1 MMAVPLCHLRC
12 AGAGIMAV
20 TNDLSS
26 GMSGGVPKGEYK
38 MKKLIE
44 TLVNIPS
51 ACGHEQDIIRY
62 LRDYLCDKVDE
73 WQIDGIGNLIV
84 KKSGAKPGPTL
95 MVSSHSDEVGFM
107 VKKIEESGLIRFE
120 KNGGHDDRIL
130 PAEPVW
136 VCTESGPL
144 YGVIGFISAHMRR
157 FDNAEKVRPYTELYI
172 DIGAR
177 DKAGVEAMGVQVGD
191 PIVWGS
197 PYREIGQNRAVG
209 HGFDDKVGCAILA
222 RLFEEVDFS
231 QVHGTVY
238 GVFSVQEEVGLR
250 GARAATH
257 VIDPDV
263 ALSVDTT
270 AAGDTPEA
278 MMDKTLCLGKGPGIK
293 AMDGSLLASKAV
305 RKFLQNV
312 AKEHEIPYQVEIL
325 VGIGTDAG
333 EMQNA
338 GKGVPTCGISIPSRT
353 AHSAVEVIDLDDAEN
368 AKELLKAFVL
378 TMKEKDEF
386 KFVK

>member
-1 MMAVPLCHLRC
+1 M
-12 AGAGIMAV
+12 
-20 TNDLSS
+20 
-26 GMSGGVPKGEYK
+26 
-38 MKKLIE
+38 
-44 TLVNIPS
+44 
-51 ACGHEQDIIRY
+51 DI
-62 LRDYLCDKVDE
+62 
-73 WQIDGIGNLIV
+73 
-84 KKSGAKPGPTL
+84 
-95 MVSSHSDEVGFM
+95 
-107 VKKIEESGLIRFE
+107 
-120 KNGGHDDRIL
+120 
-130 PAEPVW
+130 
-136 VCTESGPL
+136 
-144 YGVIGFISAHMRR
+144 
-157 FDNAEKVRPYTELYI
+157 
-172 DIGAR
+172 
-177 DKAGVEAMGVQVGD
+177 
-191 PIVWGS
+191 
-197 PYREIGQNRAVG
+197 
-209 HGFDDKVGCAILA
+209 
-222 RLFEEVDFS
+222 S

-238 GVFSVQEEVGLR
+238 GVYSVQEEVGLR

>member
-1 MMAVPLCHLRC
+1 
-12 AGAGIMAV
+12 
-20 TNDLSS
+20 
-26 GMSGGVPKGEYK
+26 

-44 TLVNIPS
+44 TLVGIPS
-51 ACGHEQDIIRY
+51 ACGHEQDVIRY
-62 LRDYLCDKVDE
+62 LRDYLCDKVDSWE
-73 WQIDGIGNLIV
+73 IDGLGNLIV
-84 KKSGAKPGPTL
+84 KKTGAQPGPVL
-95 MVSSHSDEVGFM
+95 MVSAHSDEVGFI
-107 VKKIEESGLIRFE
+107 VKKIEDSGLIRFE
-120 KNGGHDDRIL
+120 KLGGNDDRIL
-130 PAEPVW
+130 PCEPVL

-172 DIGAR
+172 DIGAK
-177 DKAGVEAMGVQVGD
+177 DKAGAVAMGVQVGD

-231 QVHGTVY
+231 QVKGTVY

-250 GARAATH
+250 GARAASH
-257 VIDPDV
+257 GILPDV

-270 AAGDTPEA
+270 AASDTPEA

-293 AMDGSLLASKAV
+293 AMDGSLLASKSV
-305 RKFLQNV
+305 RKFLQKV
-312 AKEHEIPYQVEIL
+312 AEENNIPYQVEIL

-333 EMQNA
+333 EMQHA
-338 GKGVPTCGISIPSRT
+338 GKGVPTCGISIPSRS
-353 AHSAVEVIDLDDAEN
+353 AHSAVELIDLEDAEN

-378 TMKEKDEF
+378 SMKDKDEF

>member
-1 MMAVPLCHLRC
+1 
-12 AGAGIMAV
+12 
-20 TNDLSS
+20 
-26 GMSGGVPKGEYK
+26 

-44 TLVNIPS
+44 TLVGIPS
-51 ACGHEQDIIRY
+51 ACGHEQDVIRY
-62 LRDYLCDKVDE
+62 LRDYLCDKVDSWE
-73 WQIDGIGNLIV
+73 IDGLGNLIV
-84 KKSGAKPGPTL
+84 KKTGAQPGPVL
-95 MVSSHSDEVGFM
+95 MVSAHSDEVGFI
-107 VKKIEESGLIRFE
+107 VKKIEDSGLIRFE
-120 KNGGHDDRIL
+120 KLGGNDDRIL
-130 PAEPVW
+130 PCEPVI

-172 DIGAR
+172 DIGAK
-177 DKAGVEAMGVQVGD
+177 DKAGAIAMGVQVGD

-231 QVHGTVY
+231 QVKGTVY

-250 GARAATH
+250 GARAASH
-257 VIDPDV
+257 GILPDV

-270 AAGDTPEA
+270 AASDTPES

-293 AMDGSLLASKAV
+293 AMDGSLLASKSV
-305 RKFLQNV
+305 RKFLQKV
-312 AKEHEIPYQVEIL
+312 AEENSIPYQVEIL

-333 EMQNA
+333 EMQHA
-338 GKGVPTCGISIPSRT
+338 GKGVPTCGISIPSRS
-353 AHSAVEVIDLDDAEN
+353 AHSAVELIDLEDAEN

-378 TMKEKDEF
+378 SMKDKDEF

>member
-1 MMAVPLCHLRC
+1 
-12 AGAGIMAV
+12 
-20 TNDLSS
+20 
-26 GMSGGVPKGEYK
+26 

-44 TLVNIPS
+44 TLVGIPS
-51 ACGHEQDIIRY
+51 ACGHEQDVIRY
-62 LRDYLCDKVDE
+62 LRDYLCDKVDSWE
-73 WQIDGIGNLIV
+73 IDGLGNLIV
-84 KKSGAKPGPTL
+84 KKTGAQPGPVL
-95 MVSSHSDEVGFM
+95 MVSAHSDEVGFI
-107 VKKIEESGLIRFE
+107 VKKIEDSGLIRFE
-120 KNGGHDDRIL
+120 KLGGNDDRIL
-130 PAEPVW
+130 PCEPVI

-172 DIGAR
+172 DIGAK
-177 DKAGVEAMGVQVGD
+177 DKAGAIAMGVQVGD

-231 QVHGTVY
+231 QVKGTVY

-250 GARAATH
+250 GARAASH
-257 VIDPDV
+257 GILPDV

-270 AAGDTPEA
+270 AASDTPES

-293 AMDGSLLASKAV
+293 AMDGSLLASKSV
-305 RKFLQNV
+305 RKFLQKV
-312 AKEHEIPYQVEIL
+312 AEENNIPYQVEIL

-333 EMQNA
+333 EMQHA
-338 GKGVPTCGISIPSRT
+338 GKGVPTCGISIPSRS
-353 AHSAVEVIDLDDAEN
+353 AHSAVELIDLEDAEN

-378 TMKEKDEF
+378 SMKDKDEF

>member
-1 MMAVPLCHLRC
+1 
-12 AGAGIMAV
+12 
-20 TNDLSS
+20 
-26 GMSGGVPKGEYK
+26 

-44 TLVNIPS
+44 TLVGIPS
-51 ACGHEQDIIRY
+51 ACGHEQDVIRY
-62 LRDYLCDKVDE
+62 LRDYLCDKVDSWE
-73 WQIDGIGNLIV
+73 IDGLGNLIV
-84 KKSGAKPGPTL
+84 KKTGAQPGPVL
-95 MVSSHSDEVGFM
+95 MVSAHSDEVGFI
-107 VKKIEESGLIRFE
+107 VKKIEDSGLIRFE
-120 KNGGHDDRIL
+120 KLGGNDDRIL
-130 PAEPVW
+130 PCEPVL

-172 DIGAR
+172 DIGAK
-177 DKAGVEAMGVQVGD
+177 DKAGAIAMGVQVGD

-231 QVHGTVY
+231 QVKGTVY

-250 GARAATH
+250 GARAASH
-257 VIDPDV
+257 GILPDV

-270 AAGDTPEA
+270 AASDTPES

-293 AMDGSLLASKAV
+293 AMDGSLLASKSV
-305 RKFLQNV
+305 RRFLQKV
-312 AKEHEIPYQVEIL
+312 AEENNIPYQVEIL

-333 EMQNA
+333 EMQHA
-338 GKGVPTCGISIPSRT
+338 GKGVPTCGISIPSRS
-353 AHSAVEVIDLDDAEN
+353 AHSAVELIDLEDAEN

-378 TMKEKDEF
+378 SMKDKDEF

>member
-1 MMAVPLCHLRC
+1 
-12 AGAGIMAV
+12 
-20 TNDLSS
+20 
-26 GMSGGVPKGEYK
+26 

-44 TLVNIPS
+44 ALVGIPS
-51 ACGHEQDIIRY
+51 ACGHEQDVIRY
-62 LRDYLCDKVDE
+62 LRDHLCSNVDSWE
-73 WQIDGIGNLIV
+73 IDGIGNLIV
-84 KKSGAKPGPTL
+84 KKTGGKPGPTL
-95 MVSSHSDEVGFM
+95 MVSAHSDEVGFI

-120 KNGGHDDRIL
+120 KLGGNDDRIL
-130 PAEPVW
+130 PAEPVL
-136 VCTESGPL
+136 VCTEHGPL

-177 DKAGVEAMGVQVGD
+177 DKAGAEAMGVQVGD

-222 RLFEEVDFS
+222 KLFEEVDFT
-231 QVHGTVY
+231 QVSGTVY

-250 GARAATH
+250 GARSASH
-257 VIDPDV
+257 GICPDV

-270 AAGDTPEA
+270 AASDTPEP
-278 MMDKTLCLGKGPGIK
+278 MMDKTICLGKGPGIK
-293 AMDGSLLASKAV
+293 AMDGSLLASAAV
-305 RKFLQNV
+305 RKFLQKV
-312 AKEHEIPYQVEIL
+312 AKENNIPYQVEIL

-333 EMQNA
+333 EMQHA
-338 GKGVPTCGISIPSRT
+338 GKGVPTCGISIPSRA
-353 AHSAVEVIDLDDAEN
+353 AHSAVELIDLEDAEN

-378 TMKEKDEF
+378 SMKDKEDF

>member
-1 MMAVPLCHLRC
+1 
-12 AGAGIMAV
+12 
-20 TNDLSS
+20 
-26 GMSGGVPKGEYK
+26 

-44 TLVNIPS
+44 TLVGIPS
-51 ACGHEQDIIRY
+51 ACGHEQDVIRY
-62 LRDYLCDKVDE
+62 LRDYLCDKVDSWE
-73 WQIDGIGNLIV
+73 IDGLGNLIV
-84 KKSGAKPGPTL
+84 KKTGAQPGPVL
-95 MVSSHSDEVGFM
+95 MVSAHSDEVGFI
-107 VKKIEESGLIRFE
+107 VKKIEDSGLIRFE
-120 KNGGHDDRIL
+120 KLGGNDDRIL
-130 PAEPVW
+130 PCEPVI

-172 DIGAR
+172 DIGAK
-177 DKAGVEAMGVQVGD
+177 DKAGAIAMGVQVGD

-222 RLFEEVDFS
+222 RLFEEVVFS
-231 QVHGTVY
+231 QVKGTVY

-250 GARAATH
+250 GARAASH
-257 VIDPDV
+257 GILPDV

-270 AAGDTPEA
+270 AASDTPES

-293 AMDGSLLASKAV
+293 AMDGSLLASKSV
-305 RKFLQNV
+305 RKFLQKV
-312 AKEHEIPYQVEIL
+312 AEENNIPYQVEIL

-333 EMQNA
+333 EMQHA
-338 GKGVPTCGISIPSRT
+338 GKGVPTCGISIPSRS
-353 AHSAVEVIDLDDAEN
+353 AHSAVELIDLEDAEN

-378 TMKEKDEF
+378 SMKDKDEF

>member
-1 MMAVPLCHLRC
+1 
-12 AGAGIMAV
+12 
-20 TNDLSS
+20 
-26 GMSGGVPKGEYK
+26 

-44 TLVNIPS
+44 TLVGIPS
-51 ACGHEQDIIRY
+51 ACGHEQDVIRY
-62 LRDYLCDKVDE
+62 LRDYLCDKVDSWE
-73 WQIDGIGNLIV
+73 IDGLGNLIV
-84 KKSGAKPGPTL
+84 KKTGAQPGPVL
-95 MVSSHSDEVGFM
+95 MVSAHSDEVGFI
-107 VKKIEESGLIRFE
+107 VKKIEDSGLIPFE
-120 KNGGHDDRIL
+120 KLGGNDDRIL
-130 PAEPVW
+130 PCEPVL

-172 DIGAR
+172 DIGAK
-177 DKAGVEAMGVQVGD
+177 DKAGAVAMGVQVGD

-231 QVHGTVY
+231 QVKGTVY

-250 GARAATH
+250 GARAASH
-257 VIDPDV
+257 GILPDV

-270 AAGDTPEA
+270 AASDTPEA

-293 AMDGSLLASKAV
+293 AMDGSLLASKSV
-305 RKFLQNV
+305 RKFLQKV
-312 AKEHEIPYQVEIL
+312 AEENNIPYQVEIL

-333 EMQNA
+333 EMQHA
-338 GKGVPTCGISIPSRT
+338 GKGVPTCGISIPSRS
-353 AHSAVEVIDLDDAEN
+353 AHSAVEMIDLEDAEN

-378 TMKEKDEF
+378 SMKDKDEF

>member
-1 MMAVPLCHLRC
+1 VL
-12 AGAGIMAV
+12 
-20 TNDLSS
+20 
-26 GMSGGVPKGEYK
+26 
-38 MKKLIE
+38 
-44 TLVNIPS
+44 
-51 ACGHEQDIIRY
+51 
-62 LRDYLCDKVDE
+62 
-73 WQIDGIGNLIV
+73 
-84 KKSGAKPGPTL
+84 
-95 MVSSHSDEVGFM
+95 
-107 VKKIEESGLIRFE
+107 
-120 KNGGHDDRIL
+120 
-130 PAEPVW
+130 

-172 DIGAR
+172 DIGAK
-177 DKAGVEAMGVQVGD
+177 DKAGAIAMGVQVGD

-231 QVHGTVY
+231 QVNGTVY

-250 GARAATH
+250 GARAASH
-257 VIDPDV
+257 GILPDV

-270 AAGDTPEA
+270 AASDTPEA

-293 AMDGSLLASKAV
+293 AMDGSLLASRSV
-305 RKFLQNV
+305 RKFLQKV
-312 AKEHEIPYQVEIL
+312 AEEHQIPYQVEIL

-333 EMQNA
+333 EMQHA

-353 AHSAVEVIDLDDAEN
+353 AHSAVELIDLEDAEN
-368 AKELLKAFVL
+368 AKELLKVFVL
-378 TMKEKDEF
+378 SMKDKDEF